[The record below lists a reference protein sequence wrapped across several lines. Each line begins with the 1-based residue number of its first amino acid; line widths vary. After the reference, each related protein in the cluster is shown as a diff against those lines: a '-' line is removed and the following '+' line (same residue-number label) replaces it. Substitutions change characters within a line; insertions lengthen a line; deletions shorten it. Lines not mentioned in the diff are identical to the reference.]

1 MSTKIKDMEKNHMSV
16 AELGG
21 YTDLSKSTIYKLTS
35 RREIPFYKPT
45 GRKIF
50 FKRDEIDAWL
60 LRNRIATNEELETA
74 ASTYVT
80 TH

>member
-1 MSTKIKDMEKNHMSV
+1 MSV